1 MAKQTTKLNKR
12 TIGAIW
18 LLVGPSILL
27 FLVFFLFAISNWFFG
42 ITGTTGSNSFTV
54 IINVFLWLLGV
65 IGLIAWLPGLILGI
79 VLLATKPV
87 KK

>member
-27 FLVFFLFAISNWFFG
+27 FLVFFLFAISNWFFA